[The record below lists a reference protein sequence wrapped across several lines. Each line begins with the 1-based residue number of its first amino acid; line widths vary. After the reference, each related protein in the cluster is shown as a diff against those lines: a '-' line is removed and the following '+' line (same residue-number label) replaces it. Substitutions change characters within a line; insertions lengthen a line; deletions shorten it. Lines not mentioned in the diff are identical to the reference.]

1 MYNRDQSAQTPSIN
15 LNSAASDLLYLAGVD
30 GGGTGTRV
38 VLSTPDGQELA
49 RGTGGPGGLAL
60 GRAESWQSV
69 MTALKQAFE
78 IAGIAMPPLQQIG
91 IGLGLAGVTVTAWR
105 EEFLQLNPGFGL
117 LIVESDAYTT
127 LLGAHGGEA
136 GAIIALGTG
145 SVGEA
150 LYSDGSRLEV
160 GGWGF
165 PIGDEASGAWLGWQ
179 AVNYLQRVLDGRQ
192 PAEALALALEE
203 HTGNCRD
210 SLFAWM
216 GNANQ
221 TRYASLAPT
230 VIRMAEHSEVA
241 RQLLQTA
248 GQDIAQMAAALTA
261 KEQLSIA
268 LCGGLAPVLKPYIP
282 QALQQT
288 LTEPQAD
295 SATGAMLLVKRQ
307 SRKLQ

>member
-15 LNSAASDLLYLAGVD
+15 LNSAASGLLYLAGVD

-38 VLSTPDGQELA
+38 VLNTPDGRELA
-49 RGTGGPGGLAL
+49 RGAGGPGGLAL
-60 GRAESWQSV
+60 GRAEAWQSV
-69 MTALKQAFE
+69 MTALTQAFDV
-78 IAGIAMPPLQQIG
+78 AGIVMPPLQQIG

-127 LLGAHGGEA
+127 LLGAHCGEA
-136 GAIIALGTG
+136 GAVIALGTG

-192 PAEALALALEE
+192 PAEALSEALAQQ
-203 HTGNCRD
+203 TGDTREA
-210 SLFAWM
+210 LFAWM
-216 GNANQ
+216 GAANQ

-230 VIRMAEHSEVA
+230 VIRLAEQSAVA
-241 RQLLQTA
+241 RSLLQQA
-248 GQDIAQMAAALTA
+248 GQDVAQMAAALTTR
-261 KEQLSIA
+261 ESLNIA
-268 LCGGLAPVLKPYIP
+268 LCGGLAGVLKPYIP
-282 QALQQT
+282 QSLQQH
-288 LTEPQAD
+288 LQEPQAD

-307 SRKLQ
+307 VRNLQ